1 VIQPSETIAIA
12 LDLQQNEAL
21 ERFEVTVQLSSL
33 CQIHQR
39 LHQTLQT
46 ITSAPFKE
54 FVVWILNTAR
64 PWSLRHPMSAD
75 GWGTMDASLNIL
87 GERNP
92 KFRVVFK
99 GDFDSFRCGTRGE
112 HDTIRWLIESHL
124 PLVSSKG
131 LVKFEQVRH
140 AENRFWRSGIL

>member
-1 VIQPSETIAIA
+1 
-12 LDLQQNEAL
+12 
-21 ERFEVTVQLSSL
+21 
-33 CQIHQR
+33 
-39 LHQTLQT
+39 
-46 ITSAPFKE
+46 
-54 FVVWILNTAR
+54 
-64 PWSLRHPMSAD
+64 MSVD
-75 GWGTMDASLNIL
+75 GWRAVDALLSNL

-99 GDFDSFRCGTRGE
+99 GDLDSFRCGTRGE

-140 AENRFWRSGIL
+140 VENRFRKSCIL